1 MPLCKKIR
9 GQKRQ
14 ICIGDMDKLITL
26 QIRDIKP
33 PGTLD
38 AANQFYFTEGFSNT
52 VNPTVYARVKTV
64 RGRTAFDNTNTER
77 TVTHDIGL
85 YFDAEITAEIWIDFE
100 GTRLDIITVENLDN
114 RSEFMLLECTD
125 RGLSS
130 NFNNDL

>member
-1 MPLCKKIR
+1 MPLCKKIK

-14 ICIGDMDKLITL
+14 ICIGDMNELITL

-38 AANQFYFTEGFSNT
+38 ASNQFYFTEGFSNT
-52 VNPTVYARVKTV
+52 ANPIVYAMVKTV
-64 RGRTAFDNTNTER
+64 KGRATFDSTGIER
-77 TVTHDIGL
+77 VVTHEVGL
-85 YFDAEITAEIWIDFE
+85 YFDAEITTEIWILFE
-100 GTRLDIITVENLDN
+100 GERLDIINVENLDN
-114 RSEFMLLECTD
+114 RNEFMLLDCTD